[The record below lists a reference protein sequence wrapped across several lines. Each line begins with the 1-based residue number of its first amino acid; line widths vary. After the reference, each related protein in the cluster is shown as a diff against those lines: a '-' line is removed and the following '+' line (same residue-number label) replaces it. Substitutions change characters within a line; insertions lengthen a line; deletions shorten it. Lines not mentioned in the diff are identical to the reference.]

1 MAKIQDNINRIN
13 QAKAD
18 IKEAIIA
25 KGVEVSDDVKID
37 GYAEKI
43 GEIQQG
49 GEGGQFAVDFGQ
61 EIATGNPAFI
71 GALQED
77 IDYYNQIQ
85 AERAAYAAGTGGRS
99 DAEILADPE
108 FMEKIAWWPKGMS
121 KNTVKIGAC
130 YNLREMDGWVMSDYE
145 IFNKFNPFIHMRKLR
160 IDASAS
166 QNRLGYLL
174 YRGSVEDIDVT
185 FSNVTSITTC
195 FYMYVGKT
203 AKVSFPIC
211 EGLVKQ
217 LFTSVGCLKQL
228 HLETP
233 KVQTLSS
240 CVREC
245 EGLKELYWDI
255 SSAKSI
261 SYCCYNFKTLEKC
274 HIYGL
279 SATLSLYSHPNIT
292 SESVHFILQ
301 NANGGTDEAPITLTL
316 HATAKANW
324 EASEYYEEDV
334 ARAQELNITI
344 A

>member
-1 MAKIQDNINRIN
+1 MATITENINRIK

-25 KGVEVSDDVKID
+25 KGVEVADDVKID

-49 GEGGQFAVDFGQ
+49 GGDSQFAIDYGE
-61 EIATGNPAFI
+61 EIYSNNAYTMTAE
-71 GALQED
+71 QED

-99 DAEILADPE
+99 DAEILADTE
-108 FMEKIAWWPKGMS
+108 FRRKIAWWPKGMS
-121 KNTVKIGAC
+121 KNSIFIGKC
-130 YNLREMDGWVMSDYE
+130 YNLREMDGWVMSNYS
-145 IFNKFNPFIHMRKLR
+145 IFNEFIPFLHMGRLR
-160 IDASAS
+160 INASTS
-166 QNRLGYLL
+166 QNRLGYFLNK
-174 YRGSVEDIDVT
+174 GSVEDIDVT
-185 FSNVTSITTC
+185 FPKVTSITTC
-195 FYMYVGKT
+195 FCNYVGKI
-203 AKVSFPIC
+203 AKVSFPNCEESVMSLFFQVIC
-211 EGLVKQ
+211 LE
-217 LFTSVGCLKQL
+217 QL

-233 KVQTLSS
+233 KVQTLVN

-245 EGLKELYWDI
+245 TSLKELYWDV
-255 SSAKSI
+255 SSAKTL
-261 SYCCYNFKTLEKC
+261 SYCCYNFKTLVKC

-279 SATLSLYSHPNIT
+279 SANLSLSSHPKIT
-292 SESVHFILQ
+292 PESVHFILQ
-301 NANGGTDEAPITLTL
+301 NANGGTAEAPITLTL